1 MLSVSYVLL
10 LVILSFGGFFATV
23 LVIKAALRLWIC
35 TRSRR
40 QARGEE
46 VPALY
51 DERTSLLSSASPTI
65 TLASET
71 DPRRPRSP
79 EDAPRRGSSA
89 SYQTFTRSQE
99 QTVVDALCSVQGIP
113 LPISPLPPSPKSEE
127 DDDSK
132 WSFCD
137 SANSDTE
144 VEFYSHPGSYKELS
158 TSSVERSMCSTM
170 ELSLKSALDS

>member
-1 MLSVSYVLL
+1 MLSVLYVLL
-10 LVILSFGGFFATV
+10 LVIISFGVFFATC
-23 LVIKAALRLWIC
+23 LVIKAALRLWTC

-40 QARGEE
+40 HPRDEE
-46 VPALY
+46 IPELY
-51 DERTSLLSSASPTI
+51 DERTSLIPPASPTI

-71 DPRRPRSP
+71 DPRRGS
-79 EDAPRRGSSA
+79 SSA
-89 SYQTFTRSQE
+89 SSTSSSYHTFTRSQE
-99 QTVVDALCSVQGIP
+99 QTIVDALCSVQGIP
-113 LPISPLPPSPKSEE
+113 LPISPLPPSPKCEE
-127 DDDSK
+127 DNASSK

-170 ELSLKSALDS
+170 EMSLKSALDS